1 MVRLFAVAD
10 DLTGANATGAL
21 LAARGFRAATLRP
34 ERLDVLPATPPYDAL
49 IVSSNSRA
57 LPADEA
63 YARVRMCFS
72 RFKGKGASQFS
83 KRIDTTLRGNVAAEI
98 DAALD
103 ELNGVEMAVV
113 VPAFPKSGRITVG
126 GYQIVNGIP
135 LEKTPVAQD
144 PRTPVSKSHV
154 PSLIQ
159 EGTNRKVTSIH
170 LGDVLRGWEN
180 TLQHLVEARSSG
192 AQVVV
197 VDATTDDEIETI
209 ARAAS
214 HLPFRVLAV
223 DPGPFTAS
231 TAVASSTLGPSHS
244 IPGRRG
250 RVVLAVVGS
259 VTPLTR
265 TQIRRLKDTLPNA
278 TIPVDASALAAGELP
293 RSETMVRDA
302 VERVLGAI
310 SARASQDMVVIVTS
324 SSTQEDTLDLAGLD
338 RQMSRAMGTSAAN
351 LSSGLGRIA
360 RTVLESAKQEI
371 AGLYVTGGDI
381 TLAVLEEMGAAGIE
395 VSMEIL
401 PLAAFGTVV
410 GGPHEGLKLVTKGG
424 LVGGEDAAVQCVC
437 HLLQCSTGWRD
448 SS

>member
-21 LAARGFRAATLRP
+21 LAAVGFRAATLIP
-34 ERLDVLPATPPYDAL
+34 ERFDALPPTPPYDAL
-49 IVSSNSRA
+49 IVSTNSRA

-63 YARVRMCFS
+63 YTRVRTCFS

-103 ELNGVEMAVV
+103 ELDDVEMAVV

-159 EGTNRKVTSIH
+159 EGTRRKVASIE
-170 LGDVLRGWEN
+170 LGDVLRGWESI
-180 TLQHLVEARSSG
+180 HRRMVEARSSG

-197 VDATTDDEIETI
+197 VDATTDDEISTI
-209 ARAAS
+209 AKAAS
-214 HLPFRVLAV
+214 RLPFRVLSV
-223 DPGPFTAS
+223 DPGQLTAS
-231 TAVASSTLGPSHS
+231 IAVASGTTGVCRDTPDS
-244 IPGRRG
+244 RG
-250 RVVLAVVGS
+250 RVVLALVGS
-259 VTPLTR
+259 ATPITR
-265 TQIRRLKDTLPNA
+265 TQIRRLKDSLPNVTVA
-278 TIPVDASALAAGELP
+278 VDAKALAEGEPP
-293 RSETMVRDA
+293 RSSAIVKDA
-302 VERVLGAI
+302 VARALGAI
-310 SARASQDMVVIVTS
+310 STRASGDMVIIVTS

-338 RQMSRAMGTSAAN
+338 NETNRAVGASAAN
-351 LSSGLGRIA
+351 LCSGLGRIA
-360 RTVLESAKQEI
+360 GTVLESAKGDI
-371 AGLYVTGGDI
+371 AGMYVTGGDT
-381 TLAVLEEMGAAGIE
+381 TLAVLEETGAAGIE
-395 VSMEIL
+395 VSMEVL

-410 GGPHEGLKLVTKGG
+410 GGPHEGLRIVTKGG
-424 LVGGEDAAVQCVC
+424 LVGGEDAAVRCVR
-437 HLLQCSTGWRD
+437 HLLQRD
-448 SS
+448 AG